1 MTELPEQ
8 PYPRPQYG
16 RWLTGPF
23 AFIALLI
30 IVRFLLE
37 IGGIPQPL
45 TRFFSIS
52 GAVFLV
58 ALYLGAVAPLR
69 GVRKSWNLVVP
80 GILLAA
86 WTQAWVILFTLIS
99 GAFQVQRSH
108 FAEPQDWGNW
118 GHLGHHIF
126 EHLVEILPT
135 SVIVLVLMAATL
147 LLWRWPITVGP
158 GALLGALVVIRFW
171 TEAMHLSPT
180 VAAAWSSTVA
190 FLLCGFYLG
199 GVGPRL
205 GIASARRLLVPALV
219 LGWAWRFWVFVAALM
234 SAAVPYYRTH
244 FFNPGEGRVVSH
256 LAGFFLGGFLLEGLI
271 AGLVLWGIS
280 TWILHVLRPATPK

>member
-1 MTELPEQ
+1 MAELPEQ
-8 PYPRPQYG
+8 PNMNPQYR
-16 RWLTGPF
+16 RWLTASF
-23 AFIALLI
+23 VFIALLI
-30 IVRFLLE
+30 IVRFFLE
-37 IGGIPQPL
+37 IFRIPPSL
-45 TRFFSIS
+45 TRYLSSS

-58 ALYLGAVAPLR
+58 ALYLGAVAPLH

-99 GAFQVQRSH
+99 GAFQVRRSH

-118 GHLGHHIF
+118 GHLGHHIS
-126 EHLVEILPT
+126 EHLMEIVPT

-147 LLWRWPITVGP
+147 VLWRWPITVGP

-190 FLLCGFYLG
+190 FLLCGFYVG

-205 GIASARRLLVPALV
+205 GIVSARHLLVPALV
-219 LGWAWRFWVFVAALM
+219 LGWAWRFWVFVAMLM
-234 SAAVPYYRTH
+234 SAAAPYYRTH
-244 FFNPGEGRVVSH
+244 FFNPGEGRVLSH
-256 LAGFFLGGFLLEGLI
+256 LAGFFLGGVLLEGLI

-280 TWILHVLRPATPK
+280 TWTLHVLRPAAPK